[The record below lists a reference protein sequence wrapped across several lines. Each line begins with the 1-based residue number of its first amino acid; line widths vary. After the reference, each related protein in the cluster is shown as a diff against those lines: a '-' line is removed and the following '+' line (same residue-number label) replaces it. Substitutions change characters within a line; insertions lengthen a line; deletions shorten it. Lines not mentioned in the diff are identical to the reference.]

1 MKIAAFGLAMIQAV
15 DLDYFEN
22 TGEILPGFDMGNAL
36 RNGGRK
42 NKKKKKPKK
51 TNLPAG
57 SKLLPSQRALQIGDN
72 RDKVADILYWLLQ
85 NSPDSGNLPTYSDIL
100 NGYGCWCQF
109 YDAENWASSNKGTPV
124 DNLDTACRSWNKCY
138 DCINRDDSTCDG
150 ISSTY
155 SNVLYFS
162 ETSEI
167 SCELAG
173 AEGSCERNACE
184 CDVKLAVSLYQSSIE
199 FDDSYSSEN
208 GFDTATCIAT
218 GGGPGFAPDQCC
230 GTYPDRFP
238 FYSYDNTRG
247 CCAGKTYDK
256 DTLQCCEGGNVA
268 VVCDGMNFGNPYA

>member
-1 MKIAAFGLAMIQAV
+1 MAGGKIKRRRNQKRKGWIIITDLSDIHFKFDSQRRMCIYV
-15 DLDYFEN
+15 DSKIHHLWN
-22 TGEILPGFDMGNAL
+22 LI
-36 RNGGRK
+36 
-42 NKKKKKPKK
+42 K

-155 SNVLYFS
+155 RYKHSQFS
-162 ETSEI
+162 
-167 SCELAG
+167 
-173 AEGSCERNACE
+173 
-184 CDVKLAVSLYQSSIE
+184 
-199 FDDSYSSEN
+199 
-208 GFDTATCIAT
+208 
-218 GGGPGFAPDQCC
+218 
-230 GTYPDRFP
+230 
-238 FYSYDNTRG
+238 
-247 CCAGKTYDK
+247 
-256 DTLQCCEGGNVA
+256 
-268 VVCDGMNFGNPYA
+268 